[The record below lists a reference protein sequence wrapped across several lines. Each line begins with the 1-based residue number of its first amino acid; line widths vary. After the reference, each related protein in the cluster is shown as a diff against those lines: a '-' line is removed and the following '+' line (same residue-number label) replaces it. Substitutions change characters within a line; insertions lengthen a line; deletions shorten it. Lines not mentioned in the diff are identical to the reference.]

1 MFFGTSN
8 KIYECTS
15 FRVATG
21 YRCQVISK
29 FKFGCYCHVAL
40 RNEQED
46 DQKSLDDISKLY
58 QQHSG
63 RFLKSRLV
71 TRDPVTTLRSGMA
84 IVK

>member
-1 MFFGTSN
+1 MIRSYWTADFIVS
-8 KIYECTS
+8 
-15 FRVATG
+15 
-21 YRCQVISK
+21 
-29 FKFGCYCHVAL
+29 
-40 RNEQED
+40 
-46 DQKSLDDISKLY
+46 DDISKLY